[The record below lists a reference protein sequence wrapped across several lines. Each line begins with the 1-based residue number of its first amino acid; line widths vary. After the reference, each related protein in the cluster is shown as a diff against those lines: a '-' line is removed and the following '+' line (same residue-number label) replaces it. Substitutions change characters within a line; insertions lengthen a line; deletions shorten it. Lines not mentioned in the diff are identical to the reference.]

1 MANRQKKDHRS
12 SDLSRRQGIR
22 EIKQSFLIVCEGEK
36 TEPDYFK
43 AFRMTAATVKAV
55 GQAMNTMTLVSKAI
69 SIRESDKKRK
79 KVYDQCWVVFDKD
92 DFPAKDFNQ
101 AIQFAEKNGFRVAY
115 SNQAF
120 EYWFL
125 LHYNLYTGAI
135 HRNQYK
141 DMLTKLTGM
150 PYRKSEGYVLSCT
163 ICFSFVNSKPSIMQ
177 SLYLQKSHTATLPR
191 KNLLQPF
198 RDLFQN
204 SINTCSKTIVIRV
217 VFPNPKR
224 KLVDLRKFCILT
236 SFLSV
241 LQKLTP
247 KHYCVS

>member
-1 MANRQKKDHRS
+1 MAKRQKKDHRS
-12 SDLSRRQGIR
+12 SELSRRQGVR

-43 AFRMTAATVKAV
+43 AFRMTSATVKAV

-69 SIRESDKKRK
+69 SIREADQKRK
-79 KVYDQCWVVFDKD
+79 KIYDQCWVVFDKD

-101 AIQFAEKNGFRVAY
+101 AIVFAEKNGFRVAY

-135 HRNQYK
+135 HRSQYK

-150 PYRKSEGYVLSCT
+150 PYSKSEGYGAV
-163 ICFSFVNSKPSIMQ
+163 M
-177 SLYLQKSHTATLPR
+177 Y
-191 KNLLQPF
+191 NLLLSRQ
-198 RDLFQN
+198 QQAINN
-204 SINTCSKTIVIRV
+204 SETVLAEISHGNPAEEESSTIVQR
-217 VFPNPKR
+217 
-224 KLVDLRKFCILT
+224 LVIELNKFL
-236 SFLSV
+236 
-241 LQKLTP
+241 
-247 KHYCVS
+247 

>member
-1 MANRQKKDHRS
+1 MAKRQKKNHRL
-12 SDLSRRQGIR
+12 SDLSRRQGVR
-22 EIKQSFLIVCEGEK
+22 EVKQSFLIVCEGEK

-69 SIRESDKKRK
+69 SIREADQKRK

-101 AIQFAEKNGFRVAY
+101 AIRFAEKNGFRVAY

-125 LHYNLYTGAI
+125 LHYNLYTGAL
-135 HRNQYK
+135 HRSQYE

-150 PYRKSEGYVLSCT
+150 PYSKSEGYGAVMYNLLLSRQQQAINNAETVLAEISHGNPAEEESST
-163 ICFSFVNSKPSIMQ
+163 TVQ
-177 SLYLQKSHTATLPR
+177 SL
-191 KNLLQPF
+191 
-198 RDLFQN
+198 
-204 SINTCSKTIVIRV
+204 VIEL
-217 VFPNPKR
+217 NKY
-224 KLVDLRKFCILT
+224 
-236 SFLSV
+236 S
-241 LQKLTP
+241 
-247 KHYCVS
+247 

>member
-1 MANRQKKDHRS
+1 MAKRQKKDHRL
-12 SDLSRRQGIR
+12 SDLSRRQGVR

-43 AFRMTAATVKAV
+43 AFRMTSATVKAV

-69 SIRESDKKRK
+69 SIREADRKRK
-79 KVYDQCWVVFDKD
+79 KIYDQCWVVFDKD

-101 AIQFAEKNGFRVAY
+101 AIVFAEKNGFRVAY

-135 HRNQYK
+135 HRSQYK

-150 PYRKSEGYVLSCT
+150 PYSKSEGYGAV
-163 ICFSFVNSKPSIMQ
+163 M
-177 SLYLQKSHTATLPR
+177 Y
-191 KNLLQPF
+191 NLLLSRQ
-198 RDLFQN
+198 QQAINN
-204 SINTCSKTIVIRV
+204 SETVLAEISHGNPAEEESSTTVQRLVIEL
-217 VFPNPKR
+217 N
-224 KLVDLRKFCILT
+224 KFL
-236 SFLSV
+236 
-241 LQKLTP
+241 
-247 KHYCVS
+247 